1 MPTPVDVRNIL
12 GKGPN
17 DPKLDELYVLDKQIG
32 KGAFGVVRLGHN
44 KATNEPVAVKSISKA
59 KLTCKEDIQ
68 DVQAEVA
75 IMNLVAGHGNVVML
89 ESTHE
94 DKDYVHIVME
104 LCQGGELFDHI
115 VEAQHFTERKAAQ
128 IFRKMV
134 EVVNH
139 CHELGV
145 MHRDLKPEN
154 FLLTS
159 KAEGDL
165 KLTDFGLGV
174 FFKHGERFRDLVGSP
189 YYVAPE
195 VLRKNY
201 SHQADMWSLGVILY
215 ILLSGLPPFWGDT
228 EDQIFRMVLK
238 GQIDFKSD
246 PWPKISEAAK
256 DCVRKLLEMDASKRA
271 TSEQILKHD
280 WLVKEGVGYDISL
293 DSVVLKRMKQ
303 FAQMNK
309 LKKMALMVVGQNLN
323 TDELQGLAKLFKS
336 IDADGSGT
344 ITVEELKKAL
354 QDWGHRIHD
363 DELKSLMAIADVDG
377 DGLIDYNEFVA
388 ATMHV
393 SKLEKEEL
401 LQKAFKQLDKD
412 GSGTISMDELT
423 EACRHFGIY
432 DDAKELLQSADT
444 NGDGLIDYAEFS
456 WLLRNQ
462 NENLKHSAR
471 AEAKGQLSKFF

>member
-1 MPTPVDVRNIL
+1 MPAPAPFSVQHIL
-12 GKGPN
+12 GKGPQ
-17 DPKLDELYVLDKQIG
+17 DPRLEELFILDKQIG
-32 KGAFGVVRLGHN
+32 KGAFGVVRLAKK
-44 KATNEPVAVKSISKA
+44 KATSEPVAVKSISKA
-59 KLTCKEDIQ
+59 KLVCKEDVK

-75 IMNLVAGHGNVVML
+75 IMNLVAGHINVVTL

-104 LCQGGELFDHI
+104 LCGGGELFDHI
-115 VEAQHFTERKAAQ
+115 VEAQHFSERKAAQ
-128 IFRKMV
+128 IFQKMV

-159 KAEGDL
+159 KSSDSEL

-201 SHQADMWSLGVILY
+201 SHEADMWSLGVILY

-228 EDQIFRMVLK
+228 EDQIFKMVLK
-238 GQIDFKSD
+238 GAIDFKSE
-246 PWPKISEAAK
+246 PWPRISDAAK
-256 DCVRKLLEMDASKRA
+256 DCVKRLLEMDPTKRA
-271 TSEQILKHD
+271 TAEQILKHD
-280 WLVKEGVGYDISL
+280 WLVKEGVAVDTDM
-293 DSVVLKRMKQ
+293 DSVVLRRMRQ

-309 LKKMALMVVGQNLN
+309 LKKAAMMVVGQNLSP
-323 TDELQGLAKLFKS
+323 DELSGLRELFKS
-336 IDADGSGT
+336 IDVDNSGT
-344 ITVEELKKAL
+344 ITVEEMRKAL
-354 QDWGHRIHD
+354 LNWGHKISD
-363 DELKSLMAIADVDG
+363 VELQSLMAIADVDG

-388 ATMHV
+388 ATMHL

-412 GSGTISMDELT
+412 GSGTISIEELE
-423 EACRHFGIY
+423 EALRHFGIY
-432 DDAKELLQSADT
+432 DNAKDLLASADT
-444 NGDGLIDYAEFS
+444 NGDGQIDYAE
-456 WLLRNQ
+456 
-462 NENLKHSAR
+462 
-471 AEAKGQLSKFF
+471 